1 MSLLEHVSP
10 IGWDNILLY
19 GEYVIDTETIPPT
32 PAPRQAVSDTGDGL
46 RPWREV
52 DMVIGGLGILGIVVI
67 TGVLLGCL
75 VPLAA
80 LAVALV
86 VLVLQ
91 QKEE

>member
-1 MSLLEHVSP
+1 MM
-10 IGWDNILLY
+10 IG
-19 GEYVIDTETIPPT
+19 
-32 PAPRQAVSDTGDGL
+32 R
-46 RPWREV
+46 
-52 DMVIGGLGILGIVVI
+52 LGILGIVVI

-91 QKEE
+91 QGDQNSVFSSNPLDSPEEEIDQVMGAVFEEAVREAVGQGR

>member
-1 MSLLEHVSP
+1 MM
-10 IGWDNILLY
+10 IG
-19 GEYVIDTETIPPT
+19 
-32 PAPRQAVSDTGDGL
+32 R
-46 RPWREV
+46 
-52 DMVIGGLGILGIVVI
+52 LGILGIVVI

-91 QKEE
+91 QGDQNSVFSSNPLDSPEEEIDQVMGAVFEETVREAVCQGR

>member
-1 MSLLEHVSP
+1 MM
-10 IGWDNILLY
+10 IGRI
-19 GEYVIDTETIPPT
+19 
-32 PAPRQAVSDTGDGL
+32 
-46 RPWREV
+46 
-52 DMVIGGLGILGIVVI
+52 GILGIVVI